1 MGCGASSVPPPL
13 EDAPPAKA
21 EPSAVA
27 DEAPTIAEAHSTPPA
42 AAPEPTGAA
51 AAPAAAPAPAEDPR
65 ADWDDSD
72 DDDAPAAEIPPAPLP
87 TGWSGVRN
95 AQGKLCIDST
105 YGELRLICTRCSF
118 LVLRFAGYAWCDDV
132 DYFHVRNY
140 TPDPRMPARF
150 EEDAKKLAT
159 RLIPDEEAAALA
171 CSCSWQTIRAEAK
184 PLGRT
189 CLAAPHGGT
198 GQGETLAWDLM

>member
-1 MGCGASSVPPPL
+1 MGCGASSVPPPPQRL
-13 EDAPPAKA
+13 RRRRRS
-21 EPSAVA
+21 PSAVV

-51 AAPAAAPAPAEDPR
+51 AAPAAAPAPAEDLR

-72 DDDAPAAEIPPAPLP
+72 DDAPAAETPPAPLP

-118 LVLRFAGYAWCDDV
+118 LVLRFAGYAWRDDV
-132 DYFHVRNY
+132 DYFHVR
-140 TPDPRMPARF
+140 TTLDPRMPARF

-159 RLIPDEEAAALA
+159 KLTPDEEAAALA
-171 CSCSWQTIRAEAK
+171 CSCTWQTISAEAK
-184 PLGRT
+184 PLGRS
-189 CLAAPHGGT
+189 AVPHGGT

>member
-159 RLIPDEEAAALA
+159 KLRPDEAAAALA
-171 CSCSWQTIRAEAK
+171 CSCSWQTIRDEAK